1 MIVTG
6 LFLMPALFLALALSC
21 LYTGH
26 LEGAAVLSRLT
37 VASWVV
43 ILALGCWG
51 WLRKR
56 GFQRHDSDTPY

>member
-6 LFLMPALFLALALSC
+6 LFLMPALFFALALIC
-21 LYTGH
+21 VYTGH
-26 LEGAAVLSRLT
+26 LQGAAVLFRLT

-56 GFQRHDSDTPY
+56 GFTPHDSDTPY